1 MPDLQR
7 VGEGVRGQS
16 PIARPRCARAL
27 AASTKAFDPEHPVT
41 EATRWVLVELGKG
54 ESAEDE
60 QPNREE

>member
-1 MPDLQR
+1 M
-7 VGEGVRGQS
+7 
-16 PIARPRCARAL
+16 CARAL

-41 EATRWVLVELGKG
+41 EATLRVLVELGKG